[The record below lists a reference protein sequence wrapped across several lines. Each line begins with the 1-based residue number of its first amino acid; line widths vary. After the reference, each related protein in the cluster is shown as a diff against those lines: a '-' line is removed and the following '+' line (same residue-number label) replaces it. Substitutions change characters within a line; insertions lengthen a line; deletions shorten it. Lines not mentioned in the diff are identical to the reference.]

1 MVEPLI
7 SISLLGYIISTDIA
21 ENLSRSQ
28 IQKQGMDMLDKFI
41 RIQTTDASIIDDI
54 VDTSTPSKLTKGKSS
69 MREETMKSISPWWRP
84 HLSTDSFSVWFLM
97 WEYIHLTF

>member
-54 VDTSTPSKLTKGKSS
+54 VDTSTPSKLTKGKKLHERGA
-69 MREETMKSISPWWRP
+69 REECLP
-84 HLSTDSFSVWFLM
+84 LDSNL
-97 WEYIHLTF
+97 I

>member
-21 ENLSRSQ
+21 ENLSLSQ
-28 IQKQGMDMLDKFI
+28 IQKQGMDMLDILI

-54 VDTSTPSKLTKGKSS
+54 VDTSTPRKLTKGKKLHE
-69 MREETMKSISPWWRP
+69 RGDNEE
-84 HLSTDSFSVWFLM
+84 HLPLDDDL
-97 WEYIHLTF
+97 I

>member
-28 IQKQGMDMLDKFI
+28 IQKQVMDMLDKFI

-54 VDTSTPSKLTKGKSS
+54 VDTSTPSKLTKGKKLHERGA
-69 MREETMKSISPWWRP
+69 REKRFP
-84 HLSTDSFSVWFLM
+84 LDSNL
-97 WEYIHLTF
+97 I

>member
-7 SISLLGYIISTDIA
+7 FISLLGYIISTDID

-41 RIQTTDASIIDDI
+41 RIQTTDAPIVDDI
-54 VDTSTPSKLTKGKSS
+54 VDTSTPSKLTKGKKLHE
-69 MREETMKSISPWWRP
+69 RGGQ
-84 HLSTDSFSVWFLM
+84 
-97 WEYIHLTF
+97 

>member
-1 MVEPLI
+1 MVEPQI

-54 VDTSTPSKLTKGKSS
+54 VDTSTPSKLTKGKKLHE
-69 MREETMKSISPWWRP
+69 RGDNEE
-84 HLSTDSFSVWFLM
+84 HLPLDDDL
-97 WEYIHLTF
+97 I

>member
-7 SISLLGYIISTDIA
+7 SISLLGYISTDIA

-28 IQKQGMDMLDKFI
+28 IQKQVMDMLDKFI

-54 VDTSTPSKLTKGKSS
+54 VDTSTPSKLTKGKKLHE
-69 MREETMKSISPWWRP
+69 RGDNEE
-84 HLSTDSFSVWFLM
+84 HLPLDDDL
-97 WEYIHLTF
+97 I

>member
-54 VDTSTPSKLTKGKSS
+54 VDTSTPSKLTKGKKLHE
-69 MREETMKSISPWWRP
+69 RGDMKSISP
-84 HLSTDSFSVWFLM
+84 LMTTSFK
-97 WEYIHLTF
+97 Y

>member
-7 SISLLGYIISTDIA
+7 FISLLGYIISTDID

-54 VDTSTPSKLTKGKSS
+54 VDTSTPSKLTKS
-69 MREETMKSISPWWRP
+69 MREEDNEE
-84 HLSTDSFSVWFLM
+84 HLPP
-97 WEYIHLTF
+97 

>member
-41 RIQTTDASIIDDI
+41 RIQTPDASIIDDI
-54 VDTSTPSKLTKGKSS
+54 VDTYTPIKLTKGKKLHE
-69 MREETMKSISPWWRP
+69 RGDNEE
-84 HLSTDSFSVWFLM
+84 HLPLDDDL
-97 WEYIHLTF
+97 I